1 VAGAIFVVAGSS
13 GGQQGPVAALVSTA
27 GWASAA
33 QRVLGQA
40 WICTPSGVV
49 APEEA
54 RRQGSDP
61 SLRSADVAPLRR
73 RLPAPLKTAIKDV
86 RSWRRASRFTIG
98 RDGPWAPEG
107 NVRFVWQ
114 RHELFQDA
122 GLRLARSLGVPSVLF
137 VPATVVWEAD
147 RWGSSRPGW
156 GRWLERVGER
166 PSLRA
171 ADLVACGSDEVA
183 EQVHRLGVPEHRVL
197 QTPSGADIELFGQS
211 QDRERVRRDLELDDG
226 LVVGWVG
233 SFRGFHALD
242 LLVDAAAGLAG
253 VSLLLVGDGPERPRI
268 EQHATDRGVRVVCTG
283 TVPHEELPSYLAA
296 MDAAVV
302 LAGDAGSF
310 HYSPLKLAE
319 YLAAGLAVV
328 APRVGQVQQRLRDG
342 GEALLV
348 RPGDV
353 DEITRA
359 LVQLRDDPALR
370 RRLGE
375 AARAAAVTGWSW
387 DRSLRLVLQ
396 RLDRVGSTAA
406 RGDE

>member
-1 VAGAIFVVAGSS
+1 MAGAIFVVAGSS
-13 GGQQGPVAALVSTA
+13 HGQQGPVASLVSTA

-40 WICTPSGVV
+40 WICTSAGILT
-49 APEEA
+49 PEDA
-54 RRQGSDP
+54 RRRGSHP
-61 SLRSADVAPLRR
+61 SLCTAAVPPLRR
-73 RLPAPLKTAIKDV
+73 RVPAPVKTAVKDL
-86 RSWRRASRFTIG
+86 RSWRRAQRFSVE
-98 RDGPWAPEG
+98 RDGPWSSGA
-107 NVRFVWQ
+107 VRFVWQ

-122 GLRLARSLGVPSVLF
+122 GLRLARALAVPSVLF

-156 GRWLERVGER
+156 GRWIERVGER
-166 PSLRA
+166 PSLLA
-171 ADLVACGSDEVA
+171 ADVVACGSDEVA
-183 EQVHRLGVPEHRVL
+183 EQVQRLGVPEARVL
-197 QTPSGADIELFGQS
+197 QTPSGADIELFGRY
-211 QDRERVRRDLELDDG
+211 QDGRRLRHELG
-226 LVVGWVG
+226 LDEDFVVGWVG

-253 VSLLLVGDGPERPRI
+253 VTLLLVGDGPERARV
-268 EQHATDRGVRVVCTG
+268 EQHATDRGVRAVCTG
-283 TVPHEELPSYLAA
+283 TVPHEELAGYLAA

-302 LAGDAGSF
+302 VAGDAEGF

-319 YLAAGLAVV
+319 YLAAGRAVV

-353 DEITRA
+353 DELTAA

-375 AARAAAVTGWSW
+375 AARAAAVTDWSW
-387 DRSLRLVLQ
+387 DRSLRLVVQ
-396 RLDRVGSTAA
+396 RLERAG
-406 RGDE
+406 